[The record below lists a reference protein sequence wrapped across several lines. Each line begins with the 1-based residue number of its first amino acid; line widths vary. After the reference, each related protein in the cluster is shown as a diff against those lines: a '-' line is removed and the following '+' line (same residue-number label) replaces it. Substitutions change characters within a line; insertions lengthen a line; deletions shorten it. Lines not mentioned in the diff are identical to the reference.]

1 MAMSLGSGRGF
12 RADINMTPMIDVLLV
27 LIIIFMVIVPTTSR
41 GLEALVPQ
49 NSQDPKPSTPTVND
63 DVVITVNGDRS
74 VQINREPVTMAGLG
88 GRLEAIFRAN
98 PNHVLFVRGAKGLE
112 FQPIADVIDVAR
124 GAGLHRIAL
133 MTQ

>member
-41 GLEALVPQ
+41 GLQALVPQ
-49 NSQDPKPSTPTVND
+49 NSQGPTPETTVND

-74 VQINREPVTMAGLG
+74 VQINQESVTMAALG
-88 GRLEAIFRAN
+88 GRLQTIFRSN
-98 PNHVLFVRGAKGLE
+98 PNHVLFVRGSKGLE
-112 FQPIADVIDVAR
+112 FQPVADVIDAAR
-124 GAGLHRIAL
+124 GAGLTRIAL